1 MLCLL
6 LRFNSESS
14 FGRFCAILIW
24 LGQRRSV
31 VGPHILGDRGA
42 PDA

>member
-1 MLCLL
+1 MLCSP
-6 LRFNSESS
+6 LRFNSELS

-24 LGQRRSV
+24 LGRRL
-31 VGPHILGDRGA
+31 VGPHVLGDRGA